1 MGLFVLFLATIA
13 STSRLLSVLRKTLKL
28 SIHFKF
34 SYLCAFV
41 ISEDTHN
48 KMIRNIKSR
57 KFKVHRQVTG
67 LQNLYMGQLL
77 QDDVDLI

>member
-1 MGLFVLFLATIA
+1 MGFFVLLLTSIA
-13 STSRLLSVLRKTLKL
+13 NTSRLLSVLTETLKL

-34 SYLCAFV
+34 SYFRAFV

-48 KMIRNIKSR
+48 RMIGNIKS
-57 KFKVHRQVTG
+57 HRQVTG

-77 QDDVDLI
+77 QDDVDLM